1 MRGIEA
7 SLVVWNDVR
16 QGQFASESIRR
27 VAPLLTPGDLTL
39 ASSLVYLTLRR
50 QYLWKEIYGRFLSA
64 SPSSVSQLTG
74 DALCIG
80 TAGILELRTFAPKVL
95 VNGLVQVLKKKG
107 EEKGA
112 RVVNAVL
119 RRIASDGAE
128 ELMKIERSGG
138 QKEQALAAG
147 LPGWVASSWRNTWGD
162 EAKSLLKMARIRPYA
177 SFRLSAGAGGEDLIE
192 RAGRKGIRCWQSP
205 FLSSSLR
212 LGTTIYPRDFPG
224 YEEGLATPQSE
235 SSMLVG
241 EVMKK
246 VYRGGP
252 ILEMCSGRGVKT
264 GHLASLFPGV
274 PLECME
280 LSRGRTDA
288 AGRELK
294 RLKLGENITL
304 RQGDALELEP
314 KAPPGMISLDA
325 PCSGSGTWSRHPE
338 GKWRLTPEKLEA
350 FALLQEK
357 LLKRALSLIAP
368 GGVVVYSTC
377 SLMKNE
383 NENVVAGALSS
394 EKNCMELSFPF
405 EGRLFRRGKPW
416 GTYVLP
422 GLPWVDGFYIA
433 LLMNKSGGENR

>member
-7 SLVVWNDVR
+7 SLAVWNEVR
-16 QGQFASESIRR
+16 KGQFASESIRR
-27 VAPLLTPGDLTL
+27 IAPGLTPGDLTL
-39 ASSLVYLTLRR
+39 AASLVYIALRR

-74 DALCIG
+74 DVLCIG
-80 TAGILELRTFAPKVL
+80 TAGILELKNFAPKVL
-95 VNGLVQVLKKKG
+95 VNGLVQFLKKHG

-112 RVVNAVL
+112 RVANAVL
-119 RRIASDGAE
+119 RRIASEGPE
-128 ELMKIERSGG
+128 ELRKIERAGG

-147 LPGWVASSWRNTWGD
+147 VPGWVAASWRNTWGE

-177 SFRLSAGAGGEDLIE
+177 SFRLSPGACPRDMVE
-192 RAGRKGIRCWQSP
+192 RARKKGIRCWESP
-205 FLSSSLR
+205 AVSSGLR
-212 LGTTIYPRDFPG
+212 LGTTIYPGDFPG
-224 YEEGLATPQSE
+224 YDEGLATPQSE

-264 GHLASLFPGV
+264 GHLAGLFPGV

-280 LSRGRTDA
+280 LSPGRSDSA
-288 AGRELK
+288 KRELK
-294 RLKLGENITL
+294 RLGLGGPIIL
-304 RQGDALELEP
+304 RQGDALELLPE
-314 KAPPGMISLDA
+314 AVPGMISLDA
-325 PCSGSGTWSRHPE
+325 PCSGSGTWNRHPE
-338 GKWRLTPEKLEA
+338 GKWRLTPEKLAA
-350 FALLQEK
+350 FALLQEN

-368 GGVVVYSTC
+368 GGIVVYSTC

-394 EKNCMELSFPF
+394 EKNCVELSFPL
-405 EGRLFRRGKPW
+405 EGHLFRRGKPW

-422 GLPWVDGFYIA
+422 GLPWMDGFYMA
-433 LLMNKSGGENR
+433 LLMKKPGGENR

>member
-27 VAPLLTPGDLTL
+27 IAPGLTPGDLSL
-39 ASSLVYLTLRR
+39 AASLVYITLRR

-74 DALCIG
+74 DVLCIG

-95 VNGLVQVLKKKG
+95 VNGLVQLLKKKG

-112 RVVNAVL
+112 RIANAVL
-119 RRIASDGAE
+119 RRIASVGAE
-128 ELMKIERSGG
+128 ELQKIERSGG

-147 LPGWVASSWRNTWGD
+147 VPGWVASSWRNTWGE

-177 SFRLSAGAGGEDLIE
+177 SFRLSGGASAGDLIE
-192 RAGRKGIRCWQSP
+192 KARRKGIRCWQSP
-205 FLSSSLR
+205 AVSSCLR
-212 LGTTIYPRDFPG
+212 LGTTIYPKDFPG

-235 SSMLVG
+235 SSMLVS

-246 VYRGGP
+246 VHRGGP
-252 ILEMCSGRGVKT
+252 ILEMCSGRGIKT
-264 GHLASLFPGV
+264 GHIASLLPGI

-280 LSRGRTDA
+280 LSRGRVDA
-288 AGRELK
+288 ARRELK
-294 RLKLGENITL
+294 RLRLGENITL
-304 RQGDALELEP
+304 RQGDALELKPEVL
-314 KAPPGMISLDA
+314 PGMISLDA
-325 PCSGSGTWSRHPE
+325 PCSGSGTWNRHPE
-338 GKWRLTPEKLEA
+338 GKWRLTPEKLGS

-357 LLKRALSLIAP
+357 LLIRALSLIAP
-368 GGVVVYSTC
+368 GGIVVYSTC

-405 EGRLFRRGKPW
+405 EGKLFRKGKPR

-433 LLMNKSGGENR
+433 LLMKKSGGENR